1 MKKLLFIFTGIL
13 SLFIVRDIFAQE
25 VVEKKIYNANRINPH
40 PPVIDGKF
48 LDECWEKASWG
59 SEFVQRIP
67 YENEAPSQQT
77 SFKIMYD
84 DENLYIAIRA
94 YDTEPEKIES
104 RLSRRDQHAGDWVE
118 VMIDSYYD
126 KRTAFV
132 FNVSSS
138 GVRMDAL
145 FSNDGGNVDFNWNA
159 VWDAKTEI
167 DVEGWKAELE
177 IPLTQLRFGNKD
189 EHIWGLQVRRMLFRE
204 GELSTWQYIPTSVS
218 GMVSRF
224 GEVHSISNIKP
235 RRQVEILPY
244 SVGKVERFEQV
255 PGNPF
260 ATGKLNNING
270 GIDGK
275 LGITNNLIMDFTL
288 NPDFGQVEA
297 DPSVV
302 NLSAFETF
310 FQEKRPFFIEGSNI
324 FNFRVTNTGTA
335 SQDKLFYSRR
345 IGRSPQYYPDL
356 ESGESA
362 DIPDNSS
369 ILGAF
374 KLTGKTDN
382 GFSIGILESIASQEK
397 AEVDLGGS
405 RRKETVEPGTN
416 YFVTRMQKDFDK
428 GNTVLGGM
436 FTAVNRNI
444 DNSTL
449 NFLHRSA
456 YTGGLDLSQYWKD
469 KKYFFT
475 LRTIFSNVR
484 GDEEALLRSQE
495 SYPRYFQRSD
505 ADHVEVDPLRTSLSG
520 HGGDIEIGKSGG
532 KVNYGAN
539 FVWRSPGLELNDI
552 GYQMCADY
560 MVARI
565 YGRYNIFEP
574 FSVFR
579 NIHMEGA
586 QWANFNFS
594 GERSGLGG
602 FFMING
608 QLKNF
613 WHIFINGQREQE
625 SISLTNLRGGPSIKQ
640 SGDWNIGG
648 NISTDSRK
656 KLSFM
661 FRTFNRWS
669 DNDEFKNRMI
679 GIGATYRPSNAFE
692 FTAIPDFGYNDQ
704 RLQYVGT
711 RSFNGENRYI
721 LSTIDHKTVGVT
733 LRLNYSIT
741 PDLTVQYYGQPFIS
755 AGKYS
760 DFKKITDPRADRFQD
775 RFHVFSD
782 DEIMFDS
789 VEDVYN
795 IDENSDGEYDY
806 QISDPDFN
814 FRQFRSNLIIRWEY
828 TPGSTVYLVWSQQR
842 TGYSGSGEFTY
853 RDDMRDLFE
862 IHPHNIFL
870 IKFNKWFS
878 F

>member
-1 MKKLLFIFTGIL
+1 MVIISL
-13 SLFIVRDIFAQE
+13 STVRDISAQD
-25 VVEKKIYNANRINPH
+25 VVEKKIYNAHRINPH
-40 PPVIDGKF
+40 PPMIDGKF
-48 LDECWEKASWG
+48 VDECWEKASWG
-59 SEFVQRIP
+59 SDFIQKMP
-67 YENEAPSQQT
+67 YENQAPTQQT

-84 DENLYIAIRA
+84 DDNLYVAIRA
-94 YDTEPEKIES
+94 YDTEPDKIES

-118 VMIDSYYD
+118 IMIDSYYD

-159 VWDAKTEI
+159 VWDAKTEV
-167 DVEGWKAELE
+167 DSEGWKAELE

-189 EHIWGLQVRRMLFRE
+189 EQIWGLQIRRNLYRE
-204 GELSTWQYIPTSVS
+204 GEISTWQYIPTSVS

-224 GEVHSISNIKP
+224 GEVHSINNIEP

-244 SVGKVERFEQV
+244 SVGKVERFEEE

-260 ATGKLNNING
+260 ATGRLNNING

-275 LGITNNLIMDFTL
+275 IGITNNLIMDFTI

-324 FNFRVTNTGTA
+324 FNFRVTNMGTA
-335 SQDKLFYSRR
+335 SMDNLFYSRR
-345 IGRSPQYYPDL
+345 IGRSPNYYPSL
-356 ESGESA
+356 ENGESA
-362 DIPDNSS
+362 DVPNNTS

-382 GFSIGILESIASQEK
+382 GFSIGVLESVAAEEK
-397 AEVDLGGS
+397 AEIDLGGS

-416 YFVTRMQKDFDK
+416 YFVTRLQKDFGK

-444 DNSTL
+444 ENSTL

-475 LRTIFSNVR
+475 FRTIFSNVR
-484 GDEEALLRSQE
+484 GDEEALLRTQE
-495 SYPRYFQRSD
+495 SSPRYFQRPD
-505 ADHVEVDPLRTSLSG
+505 ADYLEVDPSRTSLSG

-532 KVNYGAN
+532 KANYSAN
-539 FVWRSPGLELNDI
+539 FVWRSPGLDLNDM
-552 GYQMCADY
+552 GFQMCADY

-565 YGRYNIFEP
+565 NENYHIFEP

-579 NIHMEGA
+579 NFHFA
-586 QWANFNFS
+586 SSQWMNFNFS
-594 GERSGLGG
+594 GESSGLGG
-602 FFMING
+602 FFNMNG
-608 QLKNF
+608 QFRNF
-613 WHIFINGQREQE
+613 WQIMVNVVREQE
-625 SISLTNLRGGPSIKQ
+625 SINLTNLRGGPSIKQ
-640 SGDWNIGG
+640 SGNWDAGFI
-648 NISTDSRK
+648 ISTDRRK
-656 KLSFM
+656 KISFN
-661 FRTFNRWS
+661 FNTFIRQS
-669 DNDEFKNRMI
+669 ENDESTNRNV
-679 GIGATYRPSNAFE
+679 GIGVTYRPSNAFE
-692 FTAIPDFGYNDQ
+692 FTAMPNFGFNDQ
-704 RLQYVGT
+704 KLQYVGSRT
-711 RSFNGENRYI
+711 FDGEKRYI
-721 LSTIDHKTVGVT
+721 MSTIDRKTVGVT

-760 DFKKITDPRADRFQD
+760 DFKRITNPRADKFQD

-789 VEDVYN
+789 DEDVYN
-795 IDENSDGEYDY
+795 IDENSDGEHDY

-814 FRQFRSNLIIRWEY
+814 FSQFRSNLILRWEY
-828 TPGSTVYLVWSQQR
+828 KPGSTIFLVWSQQR
-842 TGYSGSGEFTY
+842 TGYQSSGEFTY
-853 RDDMRDLFE
+853 RNDIRDLFE